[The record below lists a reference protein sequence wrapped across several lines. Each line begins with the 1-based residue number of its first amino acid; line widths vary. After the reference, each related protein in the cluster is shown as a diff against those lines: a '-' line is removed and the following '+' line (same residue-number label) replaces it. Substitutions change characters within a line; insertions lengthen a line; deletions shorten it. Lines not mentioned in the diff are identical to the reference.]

1 MKIPFALPSSTP
13 CLAAFAAL
21 ALALSANVAAQEPS
35 APRTVTKPESVAK
48 PNFVFVLIEGT
59 GSGWASTSV
68 AMDDRLPDAKVFA
81 QQSPNLVRLAKDGMR
96 FSNFYVSCPRC
107 TPARATFLTGISA
120 AKLGMTYVNEGGEE
134 RRGQRTDG
142 GGGGAGAGAGKGG
155 GKGGGGGGAGGGGRK
170 RSADAGPADM
180 VDPATRKLIPPQSA
194 PELGAD
200 VKTVADILRA
210 AGYATAHFGKWHVG
224 RQLPSKHGF
233 DLQDGANTNQ
243 GPGHAGKPNPEQ
255 GIAITDRGI
264 DFVRAQAAAK
274 KPFYLQL
281 SHYGGGSEDEAR
293 AETRQALAD
302 ELRGMRGKTAY
313 QAAILR
319 DVDDHIGRVLQA
331 IEELGLSDSTYVI
344 VSFDHGASGRNSNA
358 PLSGGKGSVLEGGI
372 RVPFLV
378 RGPGVAPGVCSHVR
392 ASGADLLPTL
402 ADLAQIQSLPAAIE
416 GGSLVGLLKGNGVG
430 EVKRSREELVI
441 HFPHYDLSNGGPASA
456 IFLGNYKLIRRY
468 EDGAKML
475 FDVVKDPGERN
486 DLAGSD
492 TKRVEEME
500 KRLDAYL
507 AEIKAGMP
515 RPNPEY
521 GKEQD

>member
-1 MKIPFALPSSTP
+1 
-13 CLAAFAAL
+13 
-21 ALALSANVAAQEPS
+21 
-35 APRTVTKPESVAK
+35 
-48 PNFVFVLIEGT
+48 
-59 GSGWASTSV
+59 
-68 AMDDRLPDAKVFA
+68 MDDRLPEAKVFA
-81 QQSPNLVRLAKDGMR
+81 QQSPNLVRLAKEGMR
-96 FSNFYVSCPRC
+96 FSDFYVSCPRC

-142 GGGGAGAGAGKGG
+142 GGGGGGGGAGAGKAGG
-155 GKGGGGGGAGGGGRK
+155 GKGGGGGGGAGGGGGRK
-170 RSADAGPADM
+170 RAADAGPADM
-180 VDPATRKLIPPQSA
+180 ADPATRKLIPPSSS

-200 VKTVADILRA
+200 VKTVADVLLE

-255 GIAITDRGI
+255 GVAITDRGI
-264 DFVRAQAAAK
+264 EFVRAQAAAK

-331 IEELGLSDSTYVI
+331 IEDLGLSDSTYVV

-378 RGPGVAPGVCSHVR
+378 RGPGIAAGVCSHVR

-402 ADLAQIQSLPAAIE
+402 ADLAQVKSLPVAIE
-416 GGSLVGLLKGNGVG
+416 GGSLVSLLKGNGVG
-430 EVKRSREELVI
+430 EVKRPREELVI

-456 IFLGNYKLIRRY
+456 IFIGNYKLIRRY
-468 EDGAKML
+468 EDGARML

-486 DLAGSD
+486 DLAASD
-492 TKRVEEME
+492 KKRVEEME

-507 AEIKAGMP
+507 ADIKAAMP